1 MRSLR
6 AATSVAGLAAA
17 ALLIAACGSTDAPVE
32 EGSASD
38 DATSVEPITVVDT
51 AGTEITLP
59 DGPAQRVVALEW
71 AQAEII
77 TSLGVELV
85 GVSDLAGYTSWVGNA
100 VPLLGEP
107 ADVGLRTEPSVEAIA
122 ELEPD
127 LIIGGGRSVPEAV
140 ADQLEAIAPVMT
152 VDVADASDPLGTLAE
167 RVDLIATTVGQQQAA
182 DDLLAQLDEKIAENA
197 EAIEA
202 ADLSGVPVVLTS
214 PYAEGANVTIRMHGP
229 GTAVQAVADA
239 MGLTA
244 AWDDPGDEAYG
255 LSYVDIEG
263 LTALP
268 EDTWFLYWD
277 NDDSDDPVETS
288 LAGNAIWDG
297 LPFVVEGRVAP
308 AANGIWAYGG
318 PGSLMAWS
326 DDLVQVLT
334 AG

>member
-1 MRSLR
+1 MRSVR
-6 AATSVAGLAAA
+6 AATSVAGIAAA
-17 ALLIAACGSTDAPVE
+17 ALLLAACGSTDAPI
-32 EGSASD
+32 D
-38 DATSVEPITVVDT
+38 DGDTPDGTANADPITVVDT
-51 AGTEITLP
+51 AGAEITLP

-71 AQAEII
+71 AQAEIV

-127 LIIGGGRSVPEAV
+127 LILGGGRSVPEAV
-140 ADQLEAIAPVMT
+140 ADQLAAIAPVMT
-152 VDVADASDPLGTLAE
+152 VDVADASDPLGTLTE
-167 RVDLIATTVGQQQAA
+167 RVDLIATTIGQQEAA
-182 DDLLAQLDEKIAENA
+182 EELLAQLDATIAENA
-197 EAIEA
+197 ASIDA
-202 ADLSGVPVVLTS
+202 AGLSGAPVVLTS

-263 LTALP
+263 LTAVP
-268 EDTWFLYWD
+268 DDAWFLYWD

-297 LPFVVEGRVAP
+297 LPFVVEGHVAP